1 MDYTKNHHLPQW
13 VKSDRIMMDDFNAAF
28 ANIDKGLSD
37 RSQAVDNLSGQITSV
52 SNTLSQQI
60 TDRALES
67 ATFNRFCLAAYNH
80 YHLAKLS
87 DPFPRQ
93 MGVFHQ
99 SFTPEN
105 VTVPGM
111 TRRGDCCYMGVGSKT
126 VSKKQ
131 FFEGLIVESELNV
144 TRNGA
149 ITPLSI
155 RFTPTMPGLLHNLR
169 IEGRCST
176 QYNNAQNG
184 PSLATLT
191 NLTTG
196 QVEASFPMTLGLPN
210 AMAQTGSKTLTLN
223 VPFHA
228 GYSYRLKI
236 VPQTNDYDFH
246 YLLFYDDQFSVDL
259 LNLPSAEITWN
270 LRDNDPCNGGIV
282 LVQFIPYAQGGTLSL
297 LWNNGSVPVY
307 RTRRFTDEAGRAIQ
321 ETEFRKQGTVPASN
335 TLKLRLNCNTNG
347 EIALYGWGGAL
358 I

>member
-67 ATFNRFCLAAYNH
+67 TTFNRFCLAAYNH
-80 YHLAKLS
+80 YHLAKLA

-99 SFTPEN
+99 SFIPEN

-111 TRRGDCCYMGVGSKT
+111 TRRGDCCYMGVGTRT
-126 VSKKQ
+126 VTKKQ
-131 FFEGLIVESELNV
+131 FYESLIVESELDVN
-144 TRNGA
+144 RNGVVK
-149 ITPLSI
+149 PLSI

-169 IEGRCST
+169 INGRCST

-196 QVEASFPMTLGLPN
+196 QVEASFSITLGLPN
-210 AMAQTGSKTLTLN
+210 AMTQIGSKTLNLN
-223 VPFHA
+223 IPFHA
-228 GYSYRLKI
+228 GYNYRLKI
-236 VPQTNDYDFH
+236 EPQTNDYDFH
-246 YLLFYDDQFSVDL
+246 YLLFYDDTFSVEL
-259 LNLPSAEITWN
+259 LNLPSAELSWN

-282 LVQFIPYAQGGTLSL
+282 LVQFIPYGQGAAISL
-297 LWNNGSVPVY
+297 LWNNAAVPVY

-321 ETEFRKQGTVPASN
+321 ELEFRRHGAVPAN
-335 TLKLRLNCNTNG
+335 NALKLQLNCNTNG
-347 EIALYGWGGAL
+347 EIALYGWGGTL